1 MTLSIGIAI
10 PLTLVGLAML
20 WVLWQESRRELDHST
35 EEQSQLA
42 AVAFEKWIDG
52 QRQPLST
59 LAAITAEQPRG
70 PFTFAGRLSYIVNTR
85 PHWIDLRILDSASTS
100 LVAQPA
106 DSQALSAEVLSTL
119 RNEMRRRNSWAVV
132 TDWTHGEGHAV
143 LALAVPV
150 TGGGMIV
157 ARIDGAAIGELFRNI
172 ELQDGAVIAVFDSQR
187 RVLYRSSTEN
197 TYFGTD
203 RSDSPLFTPL
213 RTQSRAVVETI
224 SPYDGVERV
233 YGLAVVGSTD
243 CVVATGV
250 PSATL
255 YRPARKQITRYLVFS
270 LLALLCAMSAA
281 ILIARGIARPVVRLR
296 DAAKEFGSGD
306 LTRRAKVEGHGELEE
321 LGTAFDEMAE
331 KIETR
336 TLRLTELDRLKSEF
350 VGGVSHELRTPLT
363 TIKTL
368 TRVLLRGGETKEE
381 RREYLETIAAECDR
395 QIDLVLNLLDLSRI
409 EAGAFNISRSRV
421 DVTEIITSCAL
432 IERHA
437 AEARSHDI
445 CVDLVDEQLFA
456 LADASAIRRVLC
468 GLVENGIKYTP
479 DGGRITL
486 SARLA
491 GGEVEITV
499 TDTGCGISAVDVPHV
514 FEKFYRGRPATSV
527 KESTQGQSAGYG
539 QAPGIGLGLYLARTI
554 VEQCGGSINVES
566 TNGSGTTLALHLP
579 ASRAERN
586 PDKEEETVEATTH
599 C

>member
-1 MTLSIGIAI
+1 MGIRRRLMTLSIGIAI

-213 RTQSRAVVETI
+213 RTQSRAVVETT

-281 ILIARGIARPVVRLR
+281 ILIARGIARPV
-296 DAAKEFGSGD
+296 S
-306 LTRRAKVEGHGELEE
+306 
-321 LGTAFDEMAE
+321 
-331 KIETR
+331 
-336 TLRLTELDRLKSEF
+336 
-350 VGGVSHELRTPLT
+350 
-363 TIKTL
+363 
-368 TRVLLRGGETKEE
+368 
-381 RREYLETIAAECDR
+381 
-395 QIDLVLNLLDLSRI
+395 
-409 EAGAFNISRSRV
+409 
-421 DVTEIITSCAL
+421 
-432 IERHA
+432 
-437 AEARSHDI
+437 
-445 CVDLVDEQLFA
+445 
-456 LADASAIRRVLC
+456 
-468 GLVENGIKYTP
+468 
-479 DGGRITL
+479 
-486 SARLA
+486 
-491 GGEVEITV
+491 
-499 TDTGCGISAVDVPHV
+499 
-514 FEKFYRGRPATSV
+514 
-527 KESTQGQSAGYG
+527 
-539 QAPGIGLGLYLARTI
+539 
-554 VEQCGGSINVES
+554 
-566 TNGSGTTLALHLP
+566 
-579 ASRAERN
+579 
-586 PDKEEETVEATTH
+586 
-599 C
+599 